1 MSAKQL
7 TMVNAVHLLLFGS
20 NSVISQNGII
30 TMDNWY
36 VTILARKLVTNY
48 ILLICSYNY
57 CLEFGSYFLPY
68 INCI

>member
-48 ILLICSYNY
+48 I
-57 CLEFGSYFLPY
+57 F
-68 INCI
+68 INM